1 MAKKEHIKVLYIED
15 DEATRTL
22 MQKVLKKPQ
31 FDYLSAAN
39 GLSGLE
45 LAIKEKPDI
54 IIMDIDLP
62 DIRGDELTTKIKNM
76 EELKDTLVVGLSGM
90 LEENLREKVLIAGAV
105 GYLSKP
111 ISVEKFPKQIMQFIG
126 GEKEVVAPEKKDFYH
141 GQFEL
146 SIVERL
152 TNKVQELELTNQDL
166 ENTSIRLRY
175 YNESLENIL
184 TILSQLQ
191 TCKTPSE
198 FIELMVEELSSH
210 FQFDR
215 CAFMD
220 VDPESM
226 ALEIKYAKGIDKS
239 KWDKYAYPANS
250 PTLDGF
256 FSKSQVLKIDS
267 MDEIEDPDLKKLLN
281 EFEANKFLFA
291 YVGTP
296 FSKIQSSDIREGVL
310 PLLESFLPNLH
321 SQEDID
327 IDIILSNLKE
337 YLASESLYRGGF
349 LFIDNHQTN
358 REIEPGEIQFLE
370 TLIRTASYMYQ
381 NLALMDKLRYLFV
394 KAEQEAITDP
404 LTGLYNY
411 RYFLHQLNR
420 ELSRSQ
426 RHHSVFSLI
435 LIDIDYFKN
444 YNDTY
449 GHQAGDLILQRIS
462 RSMLDNTRVSDMV
475 CRYGGEEFCIICPEL
490 NKADARKTA
499 EKLRQIIERLEL
511 PKLKDV
517 PDGKL
522 TISSGIAS
530 FPEDGESAYQLILRA
545 DKALYRAKE
554 TGRNKVCAIVEES

>member
-1 MAKKEHIKVLYIED
+1 VINAGWIN
-15 DEATRTL
+15 
-22 MQKVLKKPQ
+22 
-31 FDYLSAAN
+31 FAA
-39 GLSGLE
+39 
-45 LAIKEKPDI
+45 
-54 IIMDIDLP
+54 
-62 DIRGDELTTKIKNM
+62 
-76 EELKDTLVVGLSGM
+76 V
-90 LEENLREKVLIAGAV
+90 
-105 GYLSKP
+105 
-111 ISVEKFPKQIMQFIG
+111 
-126 GEKEVVAPEKKDFYH
+126 
-141 GQFEL
+141 
-146 SIVERL
+146 
-152 TNKVQELELTNQDL
+152 
-166 ENTSIRLRY
+166 
-175 YNESLENIL
+175 
-184 TILSQLQ
+184 
-191 TCKTPSE
+191 
-198 FIELMVEELSSH
+198 
-210 FQFDR
+210 
-215 CAFMD
+215 
-220 VDPESM
+220 
-226 ALEIKYAKGIDKS
+226 AKGIDKS

-250 PTLDGF
+250 PLLDSH
-256 FSKSQVLKIDS
+256 FSKSQVMKIDN
-267 MDEIEDPDLKKLLN
+267 MDEIQDPDLKKLLK

-296 FSKIQSSDIREGVL
+296 FTTIQSSDIREGVL

-358 REIEPGEIQFLE
+358 REIEPGEVQFLE

-444 YNDTY
+444 YNDTF

-490 NKADARKTA
+490 NKADAQKTA

-511 PKLKDV
+511 PKAKDV
-517 PDGKL
+517 PGGKL

-530 FPEDGESAYQLILRA
+530 FPEDGESAYQLILKA

-554 TGRNKVCAIVEES
+554 TGRNKVCAIIEES